1 MTLKLPFHNSQLCP
15 LQMDPNPALTHL
27 YSCSRWSDFDPNK
40 VIADYVRIGEET
52 CEQLR
57 EKVHIEDLPYFDLG
71 DTNTL
76 TQVDIWGEVKDHLV
90 IFIHGGFWQEGT
102 RKVVSPAAVNLVKR
116 SLAMAAVGYD
126 YASPTHPLSKVVQ
139 QVVTATEVSDTQFLL
154 SKYPEVKTV
163 TLAGHSA
170 GAQLAFRVAAQLR
183 HPKIQRLILF
193 AGVFDLKELP
203 LCEIG
208 AVIGMTPGEAKKGS
222 CSASELEGLNIR
234 VQILIAGKD
243 SPKLIEQNR
252 AMVSEMKEHG
262 VSVDAHE
269 FVDCD
274 HFSIIHGLRHG
285 NEKQTREFV
294 AFLCDNAF
302 SS

>member
-1 MTLKLPFHNSQLCP
+1 
-15 LQMDPNPALTHL
+15 
-27 YSCSRWSDFDPNK
+27 

-57 EKVHIEDLPYFDLG
+57 EEVHIEDLPYVESD
-71 DTNTL
+71 DVNTL
-76 TQVDIWGEVKDHLV
+76 TQIDIWGEVKDHLV

-139 QVVTATEVSDTQFLL
+139 QVVTATEFLL
-154 SKYPEVKTV
+154 SKYPKVKTV

-170 GAQLAFRVAAQLR
+170 GAQLAFKVAAQLR
-183 HPKIQRLILF
+183 HPKIQRLVQF

-203 LCEIG
+203 FCEIG
-208 AVIGMTPGEAKKGS
+208 AVIGMTPEEAKKGS

-234 VQILIAGKD
+234 VQILIAGK
-243 SPKLIEQNR
+243 
-252 AMVSEMKEHG
+252 
-262 VSVDAHE
+262 
-269 FVDCD
+269 
-274 HFSIIHGLRHG
+274 
-285 NEKQTREFV
+285 
-294 AFLCDNAF
+294 
-302 SS
+302 

>member
-1 MTLKLPFHNSQLCP
+1 
-15 LQMDPNPALTHL
+15 MDPNPALTHL

-71 DTNTL
+71 QNGSMIIKTATRDTNTL

-139 QVVTATEVSDTQFLL
+139 QVVTATEFLL

-170 GAQLAFRVAAQLR
+170 GAQLAFR
-183 HPKIQRLILF
+183 
-193 AGVFDLKELP
+193 GVFDLKELP

-262 VSVDAHE
+262 VSVDAH
-269 FVDCD
+269 VRSPLSVWN
-274 HFSIIHGLRHG
+274 HSWLAPL
-285 NEKQTREFV
+285 N
-294 AFLCDNAF
+294 
-302 SS
+302 